1 MGAMG
6 EHDPRWP
13 RMMNRPMT
21 AFEEQYPKQA
31 QRIETLLAEI
41 ETKDKEIKRL
51 RSVMQDKNDA
61 LSKAWGELA
70 EYRERGSI
78 RTFSFRSR

>member
-1 MGAMG
+1 
-6 EHDPRWP
+6 
-13 RMMNRPMT
+13 MMNRPMT

-31 QRIETLLAEI
+31 LRIEVLVAKV
-41 ETKDKEIKRL
+41 ETRDREIKRL
-51 RSVMQDKNDA
+51 RRVMQEKNDA

-70 EYRERGSI
+70 EYRDRGSI

>member
-1 MGAMG
+1 
-6 EHDPRWP
+6 
-13 RMMNRPMT
+13 MMNRPMT

-51 RSVMQDKNDA
+51 RSVMQEKNDA
-61 LSKAWGELA
+61 LSKAWKELA

>member
-1 MGAMG
+1 
-6 EHDPRWP
+6 
-13 RMMNRPMT
+13 MMNRPMT

-51 RSVMQDKNDA
+51 RSVMQEKNDA

-70 EYRERGSI
+70 KYREARSI